1 MFPAALAVCTSA
13 PRAPPEPE
21 ITGVRRGKQAPP
33 PAISARARPLWPA
46 PSVDPRLTPAP
57 GPLPRE
63 AVKLLQ
69 A

>member
-1 MFPAALAVCTSA
+1 MPPEALAVCTRA
-13 PRAPPEPE
+13 PKAPPEPE

-33 PAISARARPLWPA
+33 PAITARARPLWLA
-46 PSVDPRLTPAP
+46 PSVDPSLAPAP
-57 GPLPRE
+57 GPLPHE